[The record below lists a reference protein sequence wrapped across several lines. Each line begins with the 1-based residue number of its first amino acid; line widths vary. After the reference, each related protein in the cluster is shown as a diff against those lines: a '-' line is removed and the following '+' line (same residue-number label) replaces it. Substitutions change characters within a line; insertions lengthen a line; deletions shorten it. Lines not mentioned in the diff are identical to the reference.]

1 MLERILIVILFSIP
15 FVGVLGLIACAIL
28 GEDVTKEH

>member
-1 MLERILIVILFSIP
+1 MLGRILIVILFSIP

-28 GEDVTKEH
+28 GEDIEEKR